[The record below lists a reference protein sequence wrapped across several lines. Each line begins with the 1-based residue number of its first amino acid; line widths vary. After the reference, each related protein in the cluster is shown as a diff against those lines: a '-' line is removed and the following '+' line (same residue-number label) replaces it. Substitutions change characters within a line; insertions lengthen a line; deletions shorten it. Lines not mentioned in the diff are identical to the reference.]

1 MSQSASAIAATI
13 QNPDREMTTTERISQ
28 LETMVVQLC
37 EGIAERDETIEAQ
50 QAQLDDQQEQ
60 LDDKQAQIND
70 LKAKLETE
78 TERRKSVESELEDLA
93 DDCDWLNEILFE
105 LEDDL
110 FGEYASTIAL
120 NELGADS
127 LIEYL
132 LEDHTDDAEATEEE
146 SSLLGN
152 PLRKILQWPRNV
164 VERELTKNEAL
175 ARKVAEHLPDLAK
188 KTGKGY
194 VITSRMIG
202 NFFVSDQGERLH
214 TQTVARIIDFLVRFA
229 GEHVEVS
236 KKHGRKRLAFDEEL
250 VAALH
255 HDRGDIGNS
264 RGA

>member
-93 DDCDWLNEILFE
+93 DDCEWLNDILFD

-110 FGEYASTIAL
+110 FGEYQSTIAL

-132 LEDHTDDAEATEEE
+132 LEDHTETQKQPRQRTRSSATH
-146 SSLLGN
+146 SGRSCSGPVRSLS
-152 PLRKILQWPRNV
+152 
-164 VERELTKNEAL
+164 A
-175 ARKVAEHLPDLAK
+175 
-188 KTGKGY
+188 
-194 VITSRMIG
+194 
-202 NFFVSDQGERLH
+202 
-214 TQTVARIIDFLVRFA
+214 
-229 GEHVEVS
+229 
-236 KKHGRKRLAFDEEL
+236 
-250 VAALH
+250 
-255 HDRGDIGNS
+255 NS
-264 RGA
+264 RRMRPSTESRRTPARSREENREGLRHHVANDR